1 MVGTKPPMLQIIFV
15 FSHKFAFHLFE
26 FKAKS
31 FKDFASDK
39 NFFTIMFFRYNNI
52 KVFLI
57 S

>member
-15 FSHKFAFHLFE
+15 FSHRFFFGLFE
-26 FKAKS
+26 FKTKS

-39 NFFTIMFFRYNNI
+39 KFLTIMVFRYNII